1 MHDNSYHILEI
12 LFLRQ
17 KSVTKMVVEIIVEA
31 KVKAEKWVAM
41 SVLGITLPLPLF
53 VIPMYK
59 IQKKSSNL
67 QQSTTRHS
75 KIETF

>member
-41 SVLGITLPLPLF
+41 SVLGITSPLPLF
-53 VIPMYK
+53 VIPMHK
-59 IQKKSSNL
+59 IQKKRTTIYNKT
-67 QQSTTRHS
+67 QQN
-75 KIETF
+75 